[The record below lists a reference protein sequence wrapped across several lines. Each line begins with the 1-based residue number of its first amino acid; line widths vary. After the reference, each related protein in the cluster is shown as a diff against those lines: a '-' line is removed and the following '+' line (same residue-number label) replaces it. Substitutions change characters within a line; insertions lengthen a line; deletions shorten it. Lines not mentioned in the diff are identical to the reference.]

1 MHLELTLRRAMGLV
15 LALGLLFV
23 LACGSSDDSAA
34 PAAEKA
40 APTATP
46 TTQLAVPELKVPTAT
61 PTAVPPKAGVT
72 VAAKPKPTNTPVP
85 TGPKP
90 VYGGTVA
97 IAEGGVGGGHRD
109 PVGGRAGYAW
119 DGLGINGN
127 LWSQVIRF
135 SLADKQTVE
144 NDLAESWS
152 MSDDGKSYT
161 FKIRS
166 GIKDHEGNAFTAKD
180 AAYTL
185 YRMVERPN
193 GISSKRQGCMR
204 AYVDPTPGVGVE
216 ATSDTELVVRLSA
229 PRTAFLACFI
239 SPWTAITPMKYVK
252 AIDDSGT
259 YRDLDFSKGEL
270 MGTGAFKVK
279 DDQPDNMIE
288 LEKHNDFFHDG
299 YPYLDGY
306 TIYAI
311 PDANTRVAAF
321 LSGKVDYIGLF
332 GNAPTPA
339 DVDKI
344 KKQLGDD
351 KVVDPKVNANGW
363 RGFPLNVMKA
373 PFGPVG
379 DPKADDLR
387 NAIQWAADREEFN
400 KLGFNG
406 TGHLSLPYFIGWDWI
421 YTKDQWL
428 KEYKGFDSTPAV
440 KKAALADAQALMTK
454 HGYSKDNPL
463 KVQFVCATGNRKD
476 CEIFDQQLERIW
488 IEADLQL
495 APDYGS
501 ADQAGASG
509 DFQIIQISKGLS
521 FQDPDG
527 YNVST
532 YLLKADG
539 GRNYSGWINPEWK
552 TLMDSQLTMN
562 DQAERAKVLRK
573 MARIFHDD
581 ATMIGMA
588 RPGVIGLYRATWQNW
603 TPPIVHT
610 DSYSL
615 ERVWLK
621 K

>member
-1 MHLELTLRRAMGLV
+1 MGLV

-23 LACGSSDDSAA
+23 LACGSSDEAAA
-34 PAAEKA
+34 PAAKKA

-46 TTQLAVPELKVPTAT
+46 TTQLAVPVIKIPTAT
-61 PTAVPPKAGVT
+61 PKPVAPKAGVS

-109 PVGGRAGYAW
+109 PVGGRAGYGW

-152 MSDDGKSYT
+152 MDPDGKTYR
-161 FKIRS
+161 FKIRT
-166 GIKDHEGNAFTAKD
+166 GIKDHEGNAFTAHD
-180 AAYTL
+180 AAYSI
-185 YRMVERPN
+185 YRMIDRPN
-193 GISSKRQGCMR
+193 KLSSKRQGCLR
-204 AYVDPTPGVGVE
+204 AYVNPVNDENGKILANAGVE
-216 ATSDTELVVRLSA
+216 AVSDTELVMRLPS
-229 PRTAFLACFI
+229 PRTAFVACFL
-239 SPWTAITPMKYVK
+239 SAWTAITPMKYVK
-252 AIDDSGT
+252 AIDDSGE
-259 YRDLDFSKGEL
+259 YRDLDFAKGEL

-279 DDQPDNMIE
+279 DDQIDNMMV
-288 LEKHNDFFHDG
+288 LEKNPGFFHDG

-344 KKQLGDD
+344 KKQLGAD
-351 KVVDPKVNANGW
+351 KVKDPKINANGW
-363 RGFPLNVMKA
+363 RGFPLNVMKP
-373 PFGPVG
+373 PFGPMG
-379 DPKADDLR
+379 DPKAQDLR
-387 NAIQWAADREEFN
+387 NAIQWSADREEFN

-406 TGHLSLPYFIGWDWI
+406 TGHLATPYFIGWTWI

-440 KKAALADAQALMTK
+440 KKADLADAQALMTK
-454 HGYSKDNPL
+454 HGYSKSNPL

-476 CEIFDQQLERIW
+476 CEIFDQQLERVY

-509 DFQIIQISKGLS
+509 DFQIIQISKGLA

-532 YLLKADG
+532 YLLKVDG
-539 GRNYSGWINPEWK
+539 GRNYSGYVNPEWK
-552 TLMDSQLTMN
+552 KLMDSQLTMN
-562 DQAERAKVLRK
+562 DQDERAKVLRK

-581 ATMIGMA
+581 ANMIGMA

-610 DSYSL
+610 DTYSL

-621 K
+621 E